1 MATLTLTDE
10 GITLEVEDG
19 ASLLDLAEEHD
30 MGMIFGCTAGHCA
43 VCMMV
48 VLEGSEHLSAIND
61 TERYTLTQAELDANM
76 RLACQ
81 VRVLQGAV
89 RLTQAL
95 DG

>member
-1 MATLTLTDE
+1 MATLTFQDDDV
-10 GITLEVEDG
+10 TLEIEDG
-19 ASLLDLAEEHD
+19 TSLLDAAEDNDLD
-30 MGMIFGCTAGHCA
+30 MLFGCTAGHCA

-81 VRVLQGAV
+81 VRVLHGAV